1 MVKLFGTFFNL
12 SMSNLS
18 PSDFKLTKSFVLA
31 KFDVSIPLAFLN
43 LRLLH
48 KQANLIELSDFIL
61 KILALENFYSFV
73 LFIFYLTSY

>member
-1 MVKLFGTFFNL
+1 
-12 SMSNLS
+12 MSNLS